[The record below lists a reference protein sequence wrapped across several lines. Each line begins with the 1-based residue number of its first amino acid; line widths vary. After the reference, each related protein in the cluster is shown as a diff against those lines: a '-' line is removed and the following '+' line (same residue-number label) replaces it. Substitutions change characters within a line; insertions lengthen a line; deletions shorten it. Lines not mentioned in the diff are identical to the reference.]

1 MLRERKTKQQSP
13 GKSHSIFLRILMPL
27 CILVVLDAFL
37 LIMVLQ
43 AAGVLRQLNQ
53 NSFDLFKKQV
63 DNRQSFL
70 SNQMT
75 RRWMQ
80 LDELSQQ
87 INRRTLALADAGKL
101 DINHLDSSPKDSSV
115 LILDIV
121 DSLIAELYSKQVSG
135 IYVAFNTQ
143 DLQADAEAGNYQEKT
158 GIYIRDNDPLS
169 AASDKYADL
178 LLECAPVSVVQSLSL
193 STDSNWEQRFKFSE
207 ERPYESWL
215 TEPYTVAS
223 QTGLSAS
230 DCGLWSIRHD
240 AGGQAAL
247 SYTIPLILPQSRVYG
262 VLGVELLPS
271 YLSNQMPTAEL
282 DEKGVYGLLMT
293 EDSLAEGLSGGTLCM
308 VNDRSGLFQAGDQLE
323 FSPSKCGGYTI
334 GRGNT
339 EFTLSLTG
347 LTLYNRNAP
356 FENQHWYVL
365 GAVPTN
371 SLFAFTS
378 QVKTMLLITVLLML
392 SFGTYGAFYAS
403 WHISR
408 PITALRRELEDSWDK
423 GVPHLS
429 ATGISEV
436 DDFAEQITSLSRDV
450 VNSSRRFLS
459 IMEMSSIDMGGYEL
473 DESSGFLFV
482 TDNFFPLFGMEAHI
496 AQGMT
501 PEQFRQRMDA
511 ILSSVDTEPASGGGY
526 ICAISQS
533 GGNPRYIH
541 IQETRVETRRIGV
554 AEDVT
559 TQILERKRIEH
570 ERDYDLLTGICNRR
584 AFYRTGAQ
592 LLCDREQL
600 GVAVAVMVDLDN
612 LKSMNDTYGHE
623 WGDRYIMAGAQC
635 IQQNVSEHSLIARVS
650 GDEFS
655 LLLYGFE
662 SQTEAREAV
671 YRLQRGFQESCFV
684 LPDGRMKPVGASGG
698 FCFAEQACWD
708 LKELMKHADF
718 AMYTVKHTTKG
729 AFGEFNPDEY
739 QSSEIHQKKV
749 RAFKRVL
756 EEVNI
761 RYVYQPIV
769 DARTGKL
776 FACEALLRVLDGDI
790 ANTEEFLRIARSE
803 NKLDVIEHLTW
814 YHALSGFQHLLD
826 IQAVP
831 RDAKIFINSQVSRL
845 LNPEEQQMLIRQFGS
860 IRQNTVMEIVETDD
874 APLRLNQLQNR
885 ELELFAQEFALD
897 DFGTGYN
904 NEKNLLELM
913 PQYLKLDMALVRNVH
928 KHADRQLLIKGLITF
943 AHQQNILV
951 LAEGVETLQE
961 LGCLLD
967 LQVDLL
973 QGFLLARPTEIPG
986 EINPEAVKRIQSFSC
1001 QAVF

>member
-1 MLRERKTKQQSP
+1 MPWKREKGKKTS
-13 GKSHSIFLRILMPL
+13 GRSYSIFLRILVPL
-27 CILVVLDAFL
+27 FILVILDAFL
-37 LIMVLQ
+37 LVMVLQ

-70 SNQMT
+70 STQMT
-75 RRWMQ
+75 SRWMQ

-87 INRRTLALADAGKL
+87 INSRCLALADAGKL
-101 DINHLDSSPKDSSV
+101 DINKLDSSPKDSST

-135 IYVAFNTQ
+135 IYVVFNTH
-143 DLQADAEAGNYQEKT
+143 DLRSDVENGYYHEKT
-158 GIYIRDNDPLS
+158 GIYIRDNDPTS
-169 AASDKYADL
+169 AASEKYTDL
-178 LLECAPVSVVQSLSL
+178 LLECAPVSVVQSLTL
-193 STDSNWEQRFKFSE
+193 STDSGWEQRFKFSQ

-215 TEPYTVAS
+215 IEPYTVAS
-223 QTGLSAS
+223 KTGLSAS

-240 AGGQAAL
+240 ADGQAAL
-247 SYTIPLILPQSRVYG
+247 SYTIPLILPSGRVYG
-262 VLGVELLPS
+262 VLGVELLPD
-271 YLSNQMPTAEL
+271 YLSSQMPTAEL
-282 DEKGVYGLLMT
+282 DQKGVYGLLMT
-293 EDSLAEGLSGGTLCM
+293 EDPAADGLHGGTLCM
-308 VNDRSGLFQAGDQLE
+308 VNDRSGSFQAGDILE
-323 FSPSKCGGYTI
+323 FSPSEHGGYTVS
-334 GRGNT
+334 RDNT
-339 EFTLSLTG
+339 DFTVSVTG

-356 FENQHWYVL
+356 FENQRWYVL
-365 GAVPTN
+365 GAVPTD
-371 SLFAFTS
+371 SLFSFTS
-378 QVKTMLLITVLLML
+378 QVRTMLLITVLLML
-392 SFGTYGAFYAS
+392 SFGIYGAFYAS

-429 ATGISEV
+429 ATGITEV
-436 DDFAEQITSLSRDV
+436 DDFAEQITCLSRDV

-482 TDNFFPLFGMEAHI
+482 TDNFFPLFGMEALT
-496 AQGMT
+496 AQSMT
-501 PEQFRQRMDA
+501 PGQFRQQMDA
-511 ILSSVDTEPASGGGY
+511 ILESTNAESATGGGF
-526 ICAISQS
+526 ICSISQN

-541 IQETRVETRRIGV
+541 IQETQVESRRIGV

-559 TQILERKRIEH
+559 TQVLERKRIEH
-570 ERDYDLLTGICNRR
+570 ERDYDLLTGIFNRR
-584 AFYRTGAQ
+584 AFYRTGDQ
-592 LLCDREQL
+592 LLGDREQL
-600 GVAVAVMVDLDN
+600 GIAVAVMIDLDN

-635 IQQNVSEHSLIARVS
+635 IQQNAGEHSLVARLS
-650 GDEFS
+650 GDEFAA
-655 LLLYGFE
+655 LLYGFE
-662 SQTEAREAV
+662 SQEQAREAA
-671 YRLQRGFQESCFV
+671 YTLQRGFQESCFV
-684 LPDGRMKPVGASGG
+684 LPDGRLRAVGASGG
-698 FCFAEQACWD
+698 FCFAEDTSWD

-718 AMYTVKHTTKG
+718 AMYTIKHTSKG
-729 AFGEFNPDEY
+729 AFGEFSPDEY
-739 QSSEIHQKKV
+739 RNSELHQKKI

-756 EEVNI
+756 EETSI

-769 DARTGKL
+769 DARTGAP
-776 FACEALLRVLDGDI
+776 FACEALLRVLNPDI

-814 YHALSGFQHLLD
+814 HHALSGFRHLLE

-831 RDAKIFINSQVSRL
+831 QDSKIFINSQVSRL
-845 LNPEEQQMLIRQFGS
+845 LNPEEQQALIRQFGD

-874 APLRLNQLQNR
+874 ASFRLNQLQSSGA
-885 ELELFAQEFALD
+885 ELFAQEFALD

-904 NEKNLLELM
+904 SEKNLLELM
-913 PQYLKLDMALVRNVH
+913 PKYLKLDMALVRNVH

-943 AHQQNILV
+943 AHEQNMLV

-967 LQVDLL
+967 LNVDLL
-973 QGFLLARPTEIPG
+973 QGFLLARPTEVPSQ
-986 EINPEAVKRIQSFSC
+986 INPEAVELIKTFSR
-1001 QAVF
+1001 QAVS

>member
-1 MLRERKTKQQSP
+1 MTEKQKNRKQS
-13 GKSHSIFLRILMPL
+13 KSHSIFLRILVPL
-27 CILVVLDAFL
+27 FILVILDAFL

-63 DNRQSFL
+63 DNRHSFL
-70 SNQMT
+70 STQMT
-75 RRWMQ
+75 SRWMQ

-87 INRRTLALADAGKL
+87 INRRALALADAGKL
-101 DINHLDSSPKDSSV
+101 DINNLDSSPKDSSV

-121 DSLIAELYSKQVSG
+121 DSLIGALYSKQVSG
-135 IYVAFNTQ
+135 IYVTFNTH
-143 DLQADAEAGNYQEKT
+143 DLQSDIEAGNYQEKT

-169 AASDKYADL
+169 VASNKYSDL

-193 STDSNWEQRFKFSE
+193 STDSGWEQKFKFSQ

-215 TEPYTVAS
+215 TEPYTVAVR
-223 QTGLSAS
+223 TGLNAS

-240 AGGQAAL
+240 AEGKAAL
-247 SYTIPLILPQSRVYG
+247 SYTIPLILPSGRVYG
-262 VLGVELLPS
+262 VLGVELLPG
-271 YLSNQMPTAEL
+271 YLSSQMPTAEL

-293 EDSLAEGLSGGTLCM
+293 EDPPGDGISGGTLCM
-308 VNDRSGLFQAGDQLE
+308 VNDRSGLFHPGDTLE
-323 FSPSKCGGYTI
+323 FSPSKYGGYTVS
-334 GRGNT
+334 RDNT
-339 EFTLSLTG
+339 DFTVSLTG

-365 GAVPTN
+365 GAVPTDR
-371 SLFAFTS
+371 LFSFTS
-378 QVKTMLLITVLLML
+378 QVRTMLMITVLLML

-403 WHISR
+403 WHISK
-408 PITALRRELEDSWDK
+408 PITALRRELEDSWDE

-429 ATGISEV
+429 ATGITEV
-436 DDFAEQITSLSRDV
+436 DDFAEQITCLSRDV

-459 IMEMSSIDMGGYEL
+459 IMKMSSIDMGGYEL

-482 TDNFFPLFGMEAHI
+482 TDNFFPLFGLETLTV
-496 AQGMT
+496 QGMT
-501 PEQFRQRMDA
+501 PGQFRHQMDA
-511 ILSSVDTEPASGGGY
+511 ILESTDAEPATGGGF
-526 ICAISQS
+526 ICSISQN

-541 IQETRVETRRIGV
+541 IQETQVESRRIGV

-559 TQILERKRIEH
+559 TQVLERKRIEH
-570 ERDYDLLTGICNRR
+570 ERDYDLLTGIFNRR
-584 AFYRTGAQ
+584 AFYRTGDQ

-600 GVAVAVMVDLDN
+600 GTAVAVMIDLDN
-612 LKSMNDTYGHE
+612 LKAMNDTYGHE

-655 LLLYGFE
+655 LLLYGFQNQE
-662 SQTEAREAV
+662 QAREAV
-671 YRLQRGFQESCFV
+671 YKLQQGFWESCFV
-684 LPDGRMKPVGASGG
+684 LPDGRIKAIGASGG
-698 FCFAEQACWD
+698 FCFAEESSWD

-718 AMYTVKHTTKG
+718 AMYTIKHTTKG
-729 AFGEFNPDEY
+729 AFGEFNPEEY
-739 QSSEIHQKKV
+739 RSSEIHQKKV

-756 EEVNI
+756 KEVNI

-769 DARTGKL
+769 DARTGRL
-776 FACEALLRVLDGDI
+776 FACEALLRVLDADI

-831 RDAKIFINSQVSRL
+831 QDAKIFINSQVSKL
-845 LNPEEQQMLIRQFGS
+845 LNPEEQQALIEQFGD

-874 APLRLNQLQNR
+874 APLRLNQLQNK
-885 ELELFAQEFALD
+885 ESELFALEFALD

-913 PQYLKLDMALVRNVH
+913 PKYLKLDMALVRNVH

-943 AHQQNILV
+943 AHEQDMLV
-951 LAEGVETLQE
+951 LAEGVETIQE
-961 LGCLLD
+961 LSCLLN
-967 LQVDLL
+967 LEVDLL
-973 QGFLLARPTEIPG
+973 QGFLLARPAEIPG
-986 EINPEAVKRIQSFSC
+986 VINPEAVKLIQLFSR
-1001 QAVF
+1001 QAVS